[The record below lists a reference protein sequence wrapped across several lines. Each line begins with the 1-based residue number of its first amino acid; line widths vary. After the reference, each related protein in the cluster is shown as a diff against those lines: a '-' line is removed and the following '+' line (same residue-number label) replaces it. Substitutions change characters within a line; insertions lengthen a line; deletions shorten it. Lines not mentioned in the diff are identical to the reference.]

1 MMYWIYACI
10 AASSSQPASYTVSV
24 RTVGISPRTSSSTVR
39 CLPAVVLQV
48 CDSASSRLFADFHR
62 RSHIAS
68 VVLCGI
74 NAYLEYLGKKE
85 WQLAHVKLQQ
95 KPYLENVISQPDY
108 EYLRDSLLKDGRKK
122 WHFIVRFLA
131 ATGARISELLKIKV
145 EHVRIGYLDINS
157 KGGKTRRIYI
167 PETLRKSALEWLE
180 EAKIESGFIFLNRRG
195 KVMTP
200 TGLGSKLKK
209 LGVKYGLD
217 AQVVYPHSFRH
228 RFAKNFIE
236 KYNDI
241 ALLADLMGH
250 SNIETTRI
258 YLRRTHAEQRE
269 IVDTVITW

>member
-1 MMYWIYACI
+1 MSKTTFESWLHLQKRA
-10 AASSSQPASYTVSV
+10 QNTVSLYLYAV
-24 RTVGISPRTSSSTVR
+24 AQFKQLYGRITLDKLQKYKLYLIENYKTRTVNIR
-39 CLPAVVLQV
+39 
-48 CDSASSRLFADFHR
+48 
-62 RSHIAS
+62 I
-68 VVLCGI
+68 CGI

-131 ATGARISELLKIKV
+131 ATGSRISELLKIKV

-167 PETLRKSALEWLE
+167 PESLRKSALEWLS

-209 LGVKYGLD
+209 LGVKYGLE

-258 YLRRTHAEQRE
+258 YLRRSHAEQRE

>member
-1 MMYWIYACI
+1 M
-10 AASSSQPASYTVSV
+10 
-24 RTVGISPRTSSSTVR
+24 
-39 CLPAVVLQV
+39 
-48 CDSASSRLFADFHR
+48 
-62 RSHIAS
+62 
-68 VVLCGI
+68 
-74 NAYLEYLGKKE
+74 
-85 WQLAHVKLQQ
+85 
-95 KPYLENVISQPDY
+95 ISQPDY

-122 WHFIVRFLA
+122 WYFIVRFLA

-167 PETLRKSALEWLE
+167 PEALRKSALEWLS